1 MNRKCIKV
9 AKTNNYKAL
18 CIRHTVVKWENNFN
32 DITKILA
39 QMVINVIKIKDA

>member
-9 AKTNNYKAL
+9 AKTNNYKG
-18 CIRHTVVKWENNFN
+18 IRHTVVKRENNFN